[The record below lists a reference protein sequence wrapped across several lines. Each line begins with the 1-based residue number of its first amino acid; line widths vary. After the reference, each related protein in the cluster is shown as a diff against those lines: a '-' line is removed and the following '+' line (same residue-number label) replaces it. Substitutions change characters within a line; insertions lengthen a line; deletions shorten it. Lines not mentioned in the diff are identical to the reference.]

1 MRAVTGLF
9 ALSLCSAAL
18 AGTAAAQAGTAAP
31 AKKVKAP
38 QSKAAAP
45 APAAPAAAPAA
56 SPEASPPA
64 TPAPAAEA
72 PPGPA
77 PQSAPAAPAAPASGE
92 AQPAFPPPSGP
103 PGPPPAA
110 APPST
115 PTYGPGNP
123 PPAPPPSQFQYPR
136 LGGKPEPEA
145 EKGDW
150 DPWEHATPDQHNHD
164 GFYLRL
170 AIGIGGGSV
179 WGNDHILS
187 NVRDV
192 SLTGFGFG
200 SSIAIGGAVAENLML
215 NADFFQAM
223 IFNPAVHQDGRY
235 VGHTTDLSAE
245 LGVGDDVGLVGVGV
259 GLTYYFMPVNVY
271 LAGSVGLGQ
280 AVFEDSRGSRSGSD
294 LGLGA
299 NIMIG
304 KEWWVGSDWGIGVAG
319 QLILVAA
326 HDDILG
332 GLGGSAFNVM
342 FSATYN

>member
-1 MRAVTGLF
+1 MRAVTGLL
-9 ALSLCSAAL
+9 ALVLCSAAL
-18 AGTAAAQAGTAAP
+18 SESAEAQAGEP
-31 AKKVKAP
+31 
-38 QSKAAAP
+38 AAP
-45 APAAPAAAPAA
+45 APAPAKKPG
-56 SPEASPPA
+56 PPKA
-64 TPAPAAEA
+64 KPAPAANAA
-72 PPGPA
+72 PVAPTPGPDA
-77 PQSAPAAPAAPASGE
+77 AAPAAPAAPT
-92 AQPAFPPPSGP
+92 PAAEPTPAPSAPPPEAAPPTPAPGEPPPVGP
-103 PGPPPAA
+103 PGPPPG
-110 APPST
+110 APPP

-123 PPAPPPSQFQYPR
+123 PPAPPPPQYQR
-136 LGGKPEPEA
+136 LGKPEPEV

-150 DPWEHATPDQHNHD
+150 DPWEHATPDQHAHD

-170 AIGIGGGSV
+170 AIGVGGGTV
-179 WGNDHILS
+179 WGNDHILP

-192 SLTGFGFG
+192 TLSGLGFG
-200 SSIAIGGAVAENLML
+200 SSIAIGGAVADNLML

-235 VGHTTDLSAE
+235 VGHTTDLNAE

-259 GLTYYFMPVNVY
+259 GVTYYFMPANVY

-294 LGLGA
+294 LGFGS
-299 NIMIG
+299 NIMVG